1 VYDASVTRKTLI
13 RASVAALVLQSAP
26 GFPQS
31 PPPVSFKSGIE
42 LVRVTA
48 IVRDHKGRLVQDLS
62 VRDFEVLDGNERRAI
77 TDFRYDVDG
86 LSIALL
92 FDISGSMES
101 KLADAREAAGHI
113 LSWLDGA
120 RDEAG
125 VFAFDTRLIE
135 IAPFTVG
142 LKTLPQSMARVVP
155 FGQTSLR
162 DSIAQAA
169 ERVGHRE
176 GRRRAVAVLTDGN
189 DTASRLTAQ
198 EVSGIASAIDVPV
211 YIIGVVASIDNPSAD
226 VATPSADRPW
236 LAGSLD
242 DLAVRTGGRVFVAST
257 PGQRSMAA
265 RQIIE
270 ELRHQYL
277 MAFESSGRPGW
288 HPLVVR
294 ARDKDLIVRARN
306 GYIVGQSRPNAF

>member
-1 VYDASVTRKTLI
+1 VYNAAVTKPTLI
-13 RASVAALVLQSAP
+13 RAAVVALVLQSAP
-26 GFPQS
+26 GFAQS
-31 PPPVSFKSGIE
+31 PPASFKSSID

-48 IVRDHKGRLVQDLS
+48 IVRDHKGRLVHDLS

-77 TDFRYDVDG
+77 TDFRQDADG
-86 LSIALL
+86 LSVALL

-101 KLADAREAAGHI
+101 RLADAREAAGHL

-125 VFAFDTRLIE
+125 IFAFDTRLIQV
-135 IAPFTVG
+135 APFTVG
-142 LKTLPQSMARVVP
+142 LKTLPASMATVVP
-155 FGQTSLR
+155 FGETSLR
-162 DSIAQAA
+162 DAIAQAA
-169 ERVGHRE
+169 ERVSHRE
-176 GRRRAVAVLTDGN
+176 GRRRAVAVFTDGN
-189 DTASRLTAQ
+189 DNASRLTADA
-198 EVSGIASAIDVPV
+198 VAGIASAIDVPV
-211 YIIGVVASIDNPSAD
+211 YIIGVVASIDDPSAD
-226 VATPSADRPW
+226 VASPTADRPW
-236 LAGSLD
+236 VAGSLD
-242 DLAVRTGGRVFVAST
+242 DLAVRTGGRVFVASS

-294 ARDKDLIVRARN
+294 TRDKDLIVRARN